1 MLSFKFT
8 EQQCCA
14 EEYYQLHQ
22 HHAASMA
29 ESFIAQLRKIV
40 LNFNFGICSEKCD
53 PAPTPAQGNF
63 WSPEENSLFQL
74 Y

>member
-8 EQQCCA
+8 EEQCSA

-29 ESFIAQLRKIV
+29 ESFIAQNCAQLQS
-40 LNFNFGICSEKCD
+40 GICSEKCD